1 MVTRFVK
8 IRNSCED
15 LCCGFFVSYLRNIM
29 NYPKAHAA
37 TMVKMELEKL
47 KMDLRG
53 MVTERFVFKQ

>member
-1 MVTRFVK
+1 MKT
-8 IRNSCED
+8 RNSGGG
-15 LCCGFFVSYLRNIM
+15 LGCGFFVSYLRNIM